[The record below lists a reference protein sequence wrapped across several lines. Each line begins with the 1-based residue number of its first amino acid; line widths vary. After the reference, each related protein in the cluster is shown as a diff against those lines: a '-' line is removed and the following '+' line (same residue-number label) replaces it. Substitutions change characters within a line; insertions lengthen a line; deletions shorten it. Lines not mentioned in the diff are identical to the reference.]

1 MLRVSGCPSLQKVL
15 RVRESSRSR
24 MKKTSALGRPAEP
37 QPQQHPCGDK
47 PALLPPGQCRARC
60 CLGALVPESSGHC
73 GSRPAGKW
81 SACSRPSWPAP
92 PLHPQNP
99 CCSSHCRQA
108 RGEGLRTEPGLGG
121 GRGSEGPPGSEGHPA
136 PHPITHRHTY
146 TSRGGRVLGVMIQ
159 GATRNTTVSVK
170 MGDSEKSCG
179 GRAEGKE
186 QRVQS
191 PGVFEDHHGLE

>member
-24 MKKTSALGRPAEP
+24 MRKSSALGRPAEP

-73 GSRPAGKW
+73 GSRPAGRW
-81 SACSRPSWPAP
+81 SACSQPSWPALP
-92 PLHPQNP
+92 PHPQNP

-108 RGEGLRTEPGLGG
+108 QGEGLRTEPGLG
-121 GRGSEGPPGSEGHPA
+121 RGVV
-136 PHPITHRHTY
+136 R
-146 TSRGGRVLGVMIQ
+146 
-159 GATRNTTVSVK
+159 GATRVRRTPSSPPHHSPAHVHLQGRQGAGRHDPGRHAEHHGVRED
-170 MGDSEKSCG
+170 GGFGEILRGKSRG
-179 GRAEGKE
+179 EGAEGPE
-186 QRVQS
+186 
-191 PGVFEDHHGLE
+191 PGGV